1 MLTLLYPLIRL
12 IVAGLQALPLRAVA
26 RLGRWG
32 GGLAYWID
40 GRHRRVAIK
49 NLTLCFGPERTPEE
63 IRALARE
70 NFRRIGECYACG
82 LKTSIMTLDELGPH
96 LTLVGAAPV
105 ADSAAR
111 KTAPASI
118 VVAIGHFGNF
128 ELFSRAGA
136 LLPGLRMM
144 TTYRGLRQPV
154 LNRLFQSMRERSG
167 CRYFERR
174 TEAAELKAELN
185 RPGFLLGLLV
195 DQRVAKGGVVLPF
208 FGRDCRTSVAPAV
221 FARRYNA
228 ALYSAI
234 CYRVGLAQWR
244 VELGEE
250 IPTSHRGAQRP
261 PEDIMRDVNAALE
274 AAVRRDPANWFWVH
288 DRWRMPKPKSPPVET
303 EAAQPPVLP

>member
-1 MLTLLYPLIRL
+1 MVTLFYPLIWL
-12 IVAGLQALPLRAVA
+12 IIAGLQALPLRVVA

-49 NLTLCFGPERTPEE
+49 NLTLCFRSERAPAE
-63 IRALARE
+63 IRALAKE

-82 LKTSIMTLDELGPH
+82 IKTSIMTLEELQPH
-96 LTLVGAAPV
+96 LTLAGTERFNGSV
-105 ADSAAR
+105 AR
-111 KTAPASI
+111 NTAPASV

-136 LLPGLRMM
+136 LIPGFRMM
-144 TTYRGLRQPV
+144 TTYRGLPQPA
-154 LNRLFQSMRERSG
+154 LNRLLQSMRERSG

-174 TEAAELKAELN
+174 TESAELRAALN
-185 RPGFLLGLLV
+185 QPGFMLGLLV
-195 DQRVAKGGVVLPF
+195 DQRVAKGGVILPF

-234 CYRVGLAQWR
+234 CYRVGLAKWR

-250 IPTSHRGAQRP
+250 ISTTNDGAPRP
-261 PEDIMRDVNAALE
+261 PEDIMRDVNLALE

-288 DRWRMPKPKSPPVET
+288 DRWRMPKPKTPPVAT
-303 EAAQPPVLP
+303 ATVPTPVQP